1 MDTVMTKLLNPRI
14 LVGAAAL
21 LMVLVYFTPLWSIG
35 LVAPQYRDGLGMYIS
50 ISEVRGHDTHDLQN
64 INILNHYIGMQPI
77 EPDAIPELEWMP
89 KILGALI
96 IAGLLAAIIGNR
108 WLMAAWLVAFV
119 GLGIAGM
126 VDFYMWKV
134 DYGHNLSPDAPIKVP
149 GMTYQPP
156 LIGTKQLLN
165 ITASSYPHL
174 GTYILLVASGL
185 GLAGVIQAFRRHG
198 GRATGEAGGSSA
210 REGRRRAPSAIA
222 STMAMGLVLL
232 VACGGGDE
240 RPGDDLARA
249 SGDRSARMV
258 YGQDVDPFCGRV
270 VDRVRWGGEIRT
282 SEGDQIRF
290 RSVECLAGHLLANGS
305 AAGEGT
311 AILVV
316 DFPDGYRLIP
326 ASEAVFLHTPN
337 LASPD
342 RLNLLAIHRDNER
355 MIRNLQDAYTG
366 PLLDWSQ
373 VLELVES
380 RWHAAVGAGGCIAAD
395 ERANPVCG

>member
-1 MDTVMTKLLNPRI
+1 MKKLLNPRV

-50 ISEVRGHDTHDLQN
+50 IDEVRGHDTHDLQN

-77 EPDAIPELEWMP
+77 EPEAIPELEWMP

-156 LIGTKQLLN
+156 LIGSKQLLN

-174 GTYILLVASGL
+174 GTYILLVASIL
-185 GLAGVIQAFRRHG
+185 GLTGVVRAFRRHG
-198 GRATGEAGGSSA
+198 REEGGGEPGTPA
-210 REGRRRAPSAIA
+210 RESRPSNTPSAVV
-222 STMAMGLVLL
+222 SGLMLALL
-232 VACGGGDE
+232 AIPACGPADQDRSQE
-240 RPGDDLARA
+240 
-249 SGDRSARMV
+249 GDRTSLDHTTAMV
-258 YGQDVDPFCGRV
+258 YGQDMDPFCGKA
-270 VDRVRWGGEIRT
+270 VDRVRWGGELVTADGERV
-282 SEGDQIRF
+282 RF
-290 RSVECLAGHLLANGS
+290 RSVECLAGHLLAHGPEMR
-305 AAGEGT
+305 EG
-311 AILVV
+311 ASIRVV
-316 DFPDGYRLIP
+316 DFPDGHRLIP

-337 LASPD
+337 LPSPD
-342 RLNLLAIHRDNER
+342 RLNLMAIHRDNER
-355 MIRNLQDAYTG
+355 MIQNLQDAYTG
-366 PLLDWSQ
+366 PLLDWDQ
-373 VLELVES
+373 VLELVEG
-380 RWHAAVGAGGCIAAD
+380 RWQPAVAAGGCIAAA
-395 ERANPVCG
+395 ELATPVCG